1 MHATGTV
8 ELDFR
13 LTLTELS
20 RGCGVEADRILLL
33 VDAGLLEP
41 TGADPHE
48 WLFAASDLYRARC
61 ALRLQHD
68 LGINTPGAALA
79 VDLIEELQRTR
90 RRLQLLEALFDRN
103 C

>member
-1 MHATGTV
+1 MHATGTP

-13 LTLTELS
+13 LTLDELC
-20 RGCGVEADRILLL
+20 RGCGVETERILLL

-41 TGADPHE
+41 SGADPDD
-48 WLFAASDLYRARC
+48 WQFPATDLYRARC

-79 VDLIEELQRTR
+79 VDLIEELQRVR
-90 RRLQLLEALFDRN
+90 RRLQVLETLFDRRT
-103 C
+103 